1 MLRYCVALRKVAL
14 YIMYINCYTKK
25 DISVVVECIVLHC
38 IVLLFDVARCA
49 AFIVRPKS
57 GALSVV
63 SVFNKV

>member
-25 DISVVVECIVLHC
+25 DISVVVECTVLHC

-49 AFIVRPKS
+49 AFIVRP
-57 GALSVV
+57 
-63 SVFNKV
+63 